1 MHFPSQPLVSIVTP
15 AFNEEEHLSEC
26 LESVL
31 GQTYSN
37 WECTIANNC
46 STDGTLAIAQKYA
59 ASDPRIRIFTNDTL
73 IPALANF
80 NSALRQIIPTSKYC
94 KMVMADDWMFPECL
108 ERMVAVMEEH
118 PSIGIVGAYG
128 LDGQS
133 VLYAGLPYP
142 SHFVPGREI
151 CRQRLLG
158 GPYIFGSPTSVLF
171 RSDLV
176 RSHDPFYNE
185 LNVQADSEACFE
197 LLKESDFG
205 FVHQVLTFSRNRR
218 PTSRLEASRELNT
231 LASGILHEVMLY
243 GPYYLAPQEYA
254 DCLKATISK
263 YYDFLAVSLIERR
276 PRAFWDYHKQK
287 LKEEGVGFSRT
298 HLAYMVSRRIAMKF
312 HLIRRMENGRQWG
325 L

>member
-1 MHFPSQPLVSIVTP
+1 MHPQSSPLVSIVTP

-26 LESVL
+26 MESVL
-31 GQTYSN
+31 AQTYSN
-37 WECTIANNC
+37 WECTIVNNC

-59 ASDPRIRIFTNDTL
+59 ATDSRIHAITTDSHM
-73 IPALANF
+73 PALANF
-80 NSALRQIIPTSKYC
+80 NLAFRQIAPTSKYC
-94 KMVMADDWMFPECL
+94 KMVLADDWIFPECL

-128 LDGQS
+128 LDGLS
-133 VLYAGLPYP
+133 VLYTGLSYP
-142 SHFVPGREI
+142 SHIVPGREI

-176 RSHDPFYNE
+176 RGHDPFYNE
-185 LNVQADSEACFE
+185 SNMQADSEACFE
-197 LLKESDFG
+197 LLKECDFG
-205 FVHQVLTFSRNRR
+205 FVHQILTFSRNR

-231 LASGILHEVMLY
+231 LAAGVLHEVLVY
-243 GPYYLAPQEYA
+243 GRYYLTPQEYA
-254 DCLKATISK
+254 HSLKATVSK
-263 YYDFLAVSLIERR
+263 YYDFLALNLVEHR

-287 LKEEGVGFSRT
+287 LKEEGVGFSRAR
-298 HLAYMVSRRIAMKF
+298 LAYMVSRRVMMKF
-312 HLIRRMENGRQWG
+312 HLIRRTEEGRQWG